1 MSAII
6 PLHADKSN
14 FVRAYRYKDDPKSP
28 WVTATM
34 SRPLPIKFGDHLIVK
49 AILSDTRSWFF
60 GTVTGVARLEKH
72 WVILE
77 LTPSREAYGEYMP
90 ESPFLLAVLMSWT
103 RLPPIHRIC
112 YSLLSKSDRLPWI
125 TACVFGNNTPYLSFD
140 EKYDTPP
147 PRWMINSQ
155 IIPGVPI
162 RSPDSVEMS

>member
-14 FVRAYRYKDDPKSP
+14 FMCAYRYKDDPKSP
-28 WVTATM
+28 WVAATTCG
-34 SRPLPIKFGDHLIVK
+34 PLPIKFGDRLIVK

-60 GTVTGVARLEKH
+60 GTVTGVAQLEKY
-72 WVILE
+72 WAILE
-77 LTPSREAYGEYMP
+77 LTPSRDTYGEYMP

-103 RLPPIHRIC
+103 CLPPIHRIH
-112 YSLLSKSDRLPWI
+112 YSLLSKSDHLPWI

-147 PRWMINSQ
+147 HRWMNNSQ
-155 IIPGVPI
+155 IIPGAPI
-162 RSPDSVEMS
+162 WLPDSVEVS